1 MKKLSK
7 KFMLSIVAIALV
19 VIALGTSTFAW
30 FTLSNKA
37 SVGQFNA
44 EVTAGEGMELSVDGT
59 TWYSNIP
66 STVIQAKIAS
76 NFTALN
82 LNADKPILT
91 AVTTNDE
98 NLGLF
103 KKIKKDQTGFEE
115 ATANADYIKIQIY
128 VRAVG
133 IDKVSID
140 TLEVTGTA
148 ADWTSDAD
156 TFTGANNTS
165 VTEGLLVSVSAASG
179 ARIGIRSANATD
191 STFVYENA
199 AVTTGTTNAVLGGAG
214 VATPTTT
221 LPTIGQAAYFELKNG
236 FNPNVATPTFT
247 NVPTSVI
254 GSVTSVDPAVEVLT
268 LTDANNGFYA
278 ETFDLFVWF
287 EGFDADTYDSILK
300 MPLNIKMSF
309 EGTPVTPVV
318 TP

>member
-1 MKKLSK
+1 MKNLSRKL
-7 KFMLSIVAIALV
+7 MLSIVAIALV

-278 ETFDLFVWF
+278 KTFDLFVWF

-309 EGTPVTPVV
+309 IGSIVTP
-318 TP
+318 